1 MSDLVA
7 ATVLDDLDVWTDV
20 AVPLVAALLGG
31 VLVLVGARW
40 GARRAASY
48 QEEQAGRIA
57 RGLRRDE
64 REEDALLVL
73 DAALADLEADADD
86 LARRA
91 HTAPGTVSSEEPRK
105 LARHLLTI
113 YGECNRL
120 RPRIHSP
127 EARDSLSAFD
137 SLTLAHEVEEVQTRR
152 AQSDDLTATRDL
164 AGKLLRE
171 TRELRATIQDA
182 LARLA

>member
-20 AVPLVAALLGG
+20 VLPLVAALLGG
-31 VLVLVGARW
+31 VLALVGARW

-48 QEEQAGRIA
+48 QEDQAGRIA

-64 REEDALLVL
+64 REEDALLAL
-73 DAALADLEADADD
+73 DAALTDLEAAADD
-86 LARRA
+86 LAHRA

-105 LARHLLTI
+105 LARHLLTF

-120 RPRIHSP
+120 RQRIHSR
-127 EARDSLSAFD
+127 EARESLSSFD

-152 AQSDDLTATRDL
+152 AQSDDLTETRDL
-164 AGKLLRE
+164 AGKLLRD
-171 TRELRATIQDA
+171 TRELRAMIQDA

>member
-1 MSDLVA
+1 MA

-31 VLVLVGARW
+31 VLALVGARW
-40 GARRAASY
+40 GARRAARY
-48 QEEQAGRIA
+48 QEDQAGRIA
-57 RGLRRDE
+57 RRLRRDE

-73 DAALADLEADADD
+73 DAALADLEAGADD

-91 HTAPGTVSSEEPRK
+91 NTAPDTVSSEEPRK

-120 RPRIHSP
+120 KPRVHSP
-127 EARDSLSAFD
+127 EARGALSSFD
-137 SLTLAHEVEEVQTRR
+137 SLTLAHEVEEVQTRQ
-152 AQSDDLTATRDL
+152 AQSDDLTPIRDL